1 MIQFLDYSTEIE
13 YYQTMRM
20 RPDDKFNNRF
30 GVMIILG
37 DFILPNQ
44 KTFWLDEFLTKLS
57 WLDVLERTGRSTLV
71 RMAKDGWF
79 EIEKLGRRNRYRL
92 TEWGETV
99 LRQGDLRIFEQAV
112 QDWDGQ
118 WHLVTYSLPEEKRVL
133 RHNLVQQLG
142 WLGFG
147 RISRG
152 TWLSPHDRREPL
164 RQALKAPETN
174 DYLHFFSGDY
184 LGNTDI
190 DQLIQQCWDF
200 ETVAAEYQRFIQ
212 HYTPIL
218 DKLMTQ
224 TGSLSAEATFRH
236 RFWLS
241 YDFLPLLR
249 LDPNLPSQFL
259 PTQWAG
265 FEARQL
271 YTHIKEQLSIQSAFF
286 LS

>member
-1 MIQFLDYSTEIE
+1 M
-13 YYQTMRM
+13 MRM
-20 RPDDKFNNRF
+20 IPNGKFNNRF

-44 KTFWLDEFLTKLS
+44 RTFWLDEFLTKLS
-57 WLDVLERTGRSTLV
+57 WLNVLERTGRSTLA
-71 RMAKDGWF
+71 RMTKDGWF
-79 EIEKLGRRNRYRL
+79 AVEKVGRRNRYRL
-92 TEWGETV
+92 TAWGETV

-112 QDWDGQ
+112 QDWDGR
-118 WHLVTYSLPEEKRVL
+118 WHLLTYSLPEEKRVL
-133 RHNLVQQLG
+133 RHHLVRQLG

-152 TWLSPHDRREPL
+152 TWLSPHDRRAAL

-174 DYLHFFSGDY
+174 NYLHFFAGDY

-190 DQLIQQCWDF
+190 NQLIRQCWDF
-200 ETVAAEYQRFIQ
+200 ETVAVAYERFIA
-212 HYTPIL
+212 HYRPIL
-218 DKLMTQ
+218 TNLKTKPK
-224 TGSLSAEATFRH
+224 SLTVEETFCQ

-259 PTQWAG
+259 PSPWAG
-265 FEARQL
+265 FEARRL
-271 YTHIKEQLSIQSAFF
+271 YMAFKARVPTCPELF
-286 LS
+286 TI